1 MRRRRLALLL
11 LAIPCALL
19 AVWLFVV
26 PFNVRAEHGP
36 LSLPGTMPDV
46 LPARDGL
53 IGACSPA
60 FRQLVSPPSQGTP
73 PPREGTTWDVTF
85 PNLDPLCRDVGRTR
99 ALSSLGF
106 AMAASLAIAL
116 AGRRRATRKPEQT
129 PASPS

>member
-1 MRRRRLALLL
+1 MTGRRPALLL
-11 LAIPCALL
+11 LAIPCALV

-26 PFNVRAEHGP
+26 PFKVRAEHGP
-36 LSLPGTMPDV
+36 VPGTLPDV

-60 FRQLVSPPSQGTP
+60 FRQLVSPPSQGVP
-73 PPREGTTWDVTF
+73 PPREGFTFDVTF

-106 AMAASLAIAL
+106 AMAASLAVAL
-116 AGRRRATRKPEQT
+116 ARKHKATRKPEQG
-129 PASPS
+129 PASSP

>member
-1 MRRRRLALLL
+1 MSGRRLALLL

-36 LSLPGTMPDV
+36 LPGTLPDV

-60 FRQLVSPPSQGTP
+60 FRQLADPPQ
-73 PPREGTTWDVTF
+73 PRY
-85 PNLDPLCRDVGRTR
+85 P
-99 ALSSLGF
+99 
-106 AMAASLAIAL
+106 AAPGGLFV
-116 AGRRRATRKPEQT
+116 RRHLPQ
-129 PASPS
+129 P